1 MKNQI
6 LLSGSSGFL
15 GHFLLKFLSKNY
27 LVRTIGKNISSTYQI
42 DLCHPFELN
51 DSFDCVIHSAGKAHL
66 VPQSQEDARAFWDVN
81 VVGTRNLLKAL
92 EAHPPKIF
100 VFISSVAVYG
110 NTTGELLTEQNPVL
124 ARDPYGQS
132 KIQAEAEVIEWCQL
146 HDVIC
151 TILRLPLVYGENP
164 PGNLKAMWQGIRK
177 GYYFNIAGGK
187 ARKSMVRAEDVARFI
202 LPASEV
208 GGIYHLTDGV
218 HPSFHALSQMMGKA
232 VGRNW
237 IPNMPLWLARLLA
250 FAGDLLG
257 PAFPLNS
264 DKLVKITSDLTF
276 DDSLAR
282 AKFGWNPQPVVE
294 PVLGS

>member
-1 MKNQI
+1 MI
-6 LLSGSSGFL
+6 LLTGSSGFL
-15 GHFLLKFLSKNY
+15 GFQIYKSVSKSCEIQ
-27 LVRTIGKNISSTYQI
+27 TIGKNNSTYQI
-42 DLCHPFELN
+42 DLCHPFVLN
-51 DSFDCVIHSAGKAHL
+51 DSFDCIIHSAGKAHL
-66 VPQSQEDARAFWDVN
+66 VPRSQEDARAFWDVN

-92 EAHPPKIF
+92 EAQLPKRF

-110 NTTGELLTEQNPVL
+110 NTSGELLTELNPVL

-132 KIQAEAEVIEWCQL
+132 KIQAEAEVMEWCQR
-146 HDVIC
+146 HSVIC

-164 PGNLKAMWQGIRK
+164 QGNLKAMLQGIRK
-177 GYYFNIAGGK
+177 GYYFNIEGGK

-237 IPNMPLWLARLLA
+237 IPNMPLWVARLLA
-250 FAGDLLG
+250 FIGDLLG

>member
-1 MKNQI
+1 MNI
-6 LLSGSSGFL
+6 LITGSSGFL
-15 GHFLLKFLSKNY
+15 GNILLRFLGKNY
-27 LVRTIGKNISSTYQI
+27 LVRTIGKNKSSTYPI
-42 DLCHPFELN
+42 DVCLPFELKE
-51 DSFDCVIHSAGKAHL
+51 SFDCIIHAAGKAHL
-66 VPQSQEDARAFWDVN
+66 IPRSQEDARAFWDVN

-92 EAHPPKIF
+92 VYPPKRF

-110 NTTGELLTEQNPVL
+110 NTSGEFLTEQNPVL

-132 KIQAEAEVIEWCQL
+132 KIQAEAEVMEWCNRY
-146 HDVIC
+146 DVIC
-151 TILRLPLVYGENP
+151 TILRLPLVYGENS

-250 FAGDLLG
+250 FIGDLLG

>member
-1 MKNQI
+1 MNI
-6 LLSGSSGFL
+6 LLSGASGFL
-15 GHFLLKFLSKNY
+15 GETLYKLLCAAN
-27 LVRTIGKNISSTYQI
+27 VVCTIGRSSLSTFEV
-42 DLCHPFELN
+42 DLCHSFELN

-66 VPQSQEDARAFWDVN
+66 VPKSQEDARAFWDVN

-92 EAHPPKIF
+92 EAHPPKRF

-110 NTTGELLTEQNPVL
+110 NTFGELLTEQNPVL

-132 KIQAEAEVIEWCQL
+132 KIQAEAEVMEWCQR
-146 HDVIC
+146 HGVIC

-164 PGNLKAMWQGIRK
+164 PGNLKAMWNGIRK

-218 HPSFHALSQMMGKA
+218 HPSFNALSQMMGKA

-250 FAGDLLG
+250 FVGGLLG

-264 DKLVKITSDLTF
+264 DKLIKITSDLTF